1 MKTNQQVTTLA
12 LVMALFTSSFVGAQD
27 ITQEITKRKWNP
39 QAKGTAIGAGVGGV
53 AGAIIHK
60 RDRKVGAGVGMAAGA
75 IGGYAV
81 GKTIDNRRKRA
92 AAAARAAED
101 REFAARTARNDNNR
115 ELRSGTSNR
124 SSSGVRSSA
133 AAVRNS
139 PQVAGVSNSAATRNS
154 LLEPA
159 APVTIPLVRNGFLLN
174 TSYGDPSTPYPTS
187 EYRQK
192 SW

>member
-1 MKTNQQVTTLA
+1 MKTNQQVTALA
-12 LVMALFTSSFVGAQD
+12 LVMALFISSFVDAQD
-27 ITQEITKRKWNP
+27 ITKRKWNP

-60 RDRKVGAGVGMAAGA
+60 RDRKVGAGVGLAAGA
-75 IGGYAV
+75 ATGYV
-81 GKTIDNRRKRA
+81 IGKTVDNRRKRA

-101 REFAARTARNDNNR
+101 REFAARTARNDDNR

-124 SSSGVRSSA
+124 RQSAGVRAAAPIAAA
-133 AAVRNS
+133 AAVT
-139 PQVAGVSNSAATRNS
+139 AGGIAATRNS
-154 LLEPA
+154 LLAPE
-159 APVTIPLVRNGFLLN
+159 PVTIPLVRNGFLLN
-174 TSYGDPSTPYPTS
+174 TSYGDPNTPYPTS

>member
-1 MKTNQQVTTLA
+1 MKTNQKLTALA
-12 LVMALFTSSFVGAQD
+12 LVMALFVSSFASAQD
-27 ITQEITKRKWNP
+27 NILKRKWNP

-75 IGGYAV
+75 ATGYAV

-101 REFAARTARNDNNR
+101 REFAARTARNDNR
-115 ELRSGTSNR
+115 ELRAGTSNR
-124 SSSGVRSSA
+124 NSSGVRSGA

-139 PQVAGVSNSAATRNS
+139 PSVAAARTSGATHNS
-154 LLEPA
+154 LLEQPA
-159 APVTIPLVRNGFLLN
+159 SVTIPLVRNGYLLN

>member
-1 MKTNQQVTTLA
+1 MKTNQQVTALA
-12 LVMALFTSSFVGAQD
+12 LVMALFISSFAGAQD
-27 ITQEITKRKWNP
+27 MTNEITKRKWNP

-75 IGGYAV
+75 VTGYAI

-101 REFAARTARNDNNR
+101 REFAARTARNDDNR

-124 SSSGVRSSA
+124 QSSGVRAA
-133 AAVRNS
+133 AAVAARTS
-139 PQVAGVSNSAATRNS
+139 SVATRNS
-154 LLEPA
+154 LLAGPE
-159 APVTIPLVRNGFLLN
+159 PVTIPLVRNGFLLN